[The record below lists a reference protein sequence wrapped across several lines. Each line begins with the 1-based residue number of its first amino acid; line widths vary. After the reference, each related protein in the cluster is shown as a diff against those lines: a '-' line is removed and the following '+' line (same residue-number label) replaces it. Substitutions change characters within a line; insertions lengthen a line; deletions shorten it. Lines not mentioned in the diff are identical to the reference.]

1 MHTQISGDFL
11 KRKRKSS
18 VTTYRSDRLRCVRTK
33 DGAVPNSAP
42 NFAPNFAPKLEKLNG
57 KKSKKA
63 QKKAENK
70 HFQLIFSL
78 YGADEGT

>member
-1 MHTQISGDFL
+1 M
-11 KRKRKSS
+11 
-18 VTTYRSDRLRCVRTK
+18 TYRSDRLRCVRTK
-33 DGAVPNSAP
+33 DWAVPNSAP
-42 NFAPNFAPKLEKLNG
+42 KFAPKIEKLNG
-57 KKSKKA
+57 KKSKEA